1 MAVVVKNQRGT
12 QDRGVPGAPAWAT
25 EPPVWGEPISWQHL
39 REQLK
44 ELDRKKVYRYA
55 YPDGSKYETTW
66 HSESAAKAF
75 ASINGHRYLGEVRTE
90 PRVERARPELDS
102 RGTAPDLSPP
112 PLVEAQTSPPKPPP
126 PRKGT
131 VPPPGPV
138 PTPEPAPRPKPPKSF
153 VPPPP
158 EEYGIIDYIKED
170 FVHTTMTESM
180 PLISKWF
187 GRVGK
192 VLKTVPGLQG
202 VGKAYEAIAGI
213 ADGLQLVYE
222 LVHELNQAE
231 ALQKGS
237 KQLVKRTKPVK
248 RVAEA
253 LLKKKY
259 PSLPESV
266 RKKAAEILEDVFEK
280 YGSDPAIERGRK
292 KIQEM
297 DEDKDLNKTLFDK
310 LKKAL
315 TPTPALP

>member
-1 MAVVVKNQRGT
+1 V
-12 QDRGVPGAPAWAT
+12 
-25 EPPVWGEPISWQHL
+25 
-39 REQLK
+39 
-44 ELDRKKVYRYA
+44 
-55 YPDGSKYETTW
+55 
-66 HSESAAKAF
+66 
-75 ASINGHRYLGEVRTE
+75 
-90 PRVERARPELDS
+90 
-102 RGTAPDLSPP
+102 
-112 PLVEAQTSPPKPPP
+112 PP
-126 PRKGT
+126 PR
-131 VPPPGPV
+131 
-138 PTPEPAPRPKPPKSF
+138 
-153 VPPPP
+153 
-158 EEYGIIDYIKED
+158 EEFGIIDYIKED

-202 VGKAYEAIAGI
+202 VGKAYETIADI

-231 ALQKGS
+231 ALEKGS

-259 PSLPESV
+259 PSLPEPA
-266 RKKAAEILEDVFEK
+266 RKKAAEILEDLFEK
-280 YGSDPAIERGRK
+280 YASDPAIEQGREK
-292 KIQEM
+292 MQEM
-297 DEDKDLNKTLFDK
+297 DEDKDLNKTLLDK